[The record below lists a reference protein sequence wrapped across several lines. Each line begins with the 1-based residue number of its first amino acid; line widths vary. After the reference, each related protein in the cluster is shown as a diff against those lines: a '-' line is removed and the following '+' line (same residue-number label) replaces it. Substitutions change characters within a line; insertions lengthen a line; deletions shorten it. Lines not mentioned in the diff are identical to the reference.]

1 MNLQNTNNNMPLRHR
16 ASSAQSKS
24 NPSFTRCMFY
34 ASKTLGILIPYT
46 RAVSDPVMPI
56 GVEHPTAN
64 VSSKVRSCV
73 SDPVMPIGVEHI
85 S

>member
-1 MNLQNTNNNMPLRHR
+1 
-16 ASSAQSKS
+16 
-24 NPSFTRCMFY
+24 MFY

-46 RAVSDPVMPI
+46 RAVSVPVMPI